1 MWIKRLRIT
10 KVRLLFSRSNSNKL
24 TSRKDSSS
32 SSRIR
37 IVSREN
43 LTSNNSKI
51 KTNKTRITRSLIRTE
66 GNKMDKNKD
75 NKDNKAIII
84 TNRIIINSTITT
96 TKITNKDRSKINN
109 QIKIEKNRRFRNY
122 FYFYLKKKKIFYKK
136 KIS

>member
-1 MWIKRLRIT
+1 M
-10 KVRLLFSRSNSNKL
+10 FSRSNSNKL

-51 KTNKTRITRSLIRTE
+51 KTNKTRTTRSLIRTE